1 MGCPI
6 NDIRNFKASKQ
17 NETADNV
24 VDIKSQAPIAS
35 LHHARA
41 EEAEI
46 TVTLNPIS
54 EESTMQNVNAIN
66 DNNESET
73 LAAKVKPMLD
83 EINATDVISEDEIL
97 DRMKK
102 IRRFDV
108 TTSVVSSL
116 AMTGAAV
123 LVAQHKERNVTA
135 AVGIGLGITVA
146 NVVSLCTLSR
156 QKAARRFTAEIADEE
171 IMENRV
177 KHSAMSVAVS
187 ATSALICGAV
197 IGRFLCKKN

>member
-66 DNNESET
+66 DNESET

-123 LVAQHKERNVTA
+123 LVAQRKERNVAA

-146 NVVSLCTLSR
+146 NVVSLCALSR